1 MTNIK
6 VVIGSN
12 FGDEGKGLFVNKFAS
27 DSIQNN
33 KSCIVVMSNGGAQ
46 RGHTVDLLNGKA
58 HIFKHFG
65 SGTFEGAHTY
75 FPSQFILNPMEFHK
89 EYLDLVENYKIY
101 PISMFCGDC
110 LWSLPWDAIVNQII
124 EEHRGEFRHG
134 SCGMG
139 IWETIVRYS
148 KTYFPKISQ
157 FVSYNKEFQQEYLRT
172 VRDGYFVHRLEEN
185 GINTIPEEWKDI
197 WFNDNL
203 IDNFISDV
211 KFFFSHCEMTNIDFI
226 KNYATIIFEN
236 GQGLLLDQNRMNVYG
251 DNTTPSY
258 TGSFNAYNIIKS
270 LNIKDADIEL
280 AYISRTYMTRHGA
293 GRFETECD
301 KMILNPIM
309 EDKNNITNPFQGK
322 LRYGEL
328 NINGLNQRI
337 NEDAEK
343 LKNEFNAKIS
353 VGITH
358 TNEYQIDYSKI
369 IADKIYLSD
378 GPTKESVKII

>member
-1 MTNIK
+1 
-6 VVIGSN
+6 
-12 FGDEGKGLFVNKFAS
+12 
-27 DSIQNN
+27 
-33 KSCIVVMSNGGAQ
+33 
-46 RGHTVDLLNGKA
+46 
-58 HIFKHFG
+58 
-65 SGTFEGAHTY
+65 
-75 FPSQFILNPMEFHK
+75 
-89 EYLDLVENYKIY
+89 
-101 PISMFCGDC
+101 
-110 LWSLPWDAIVNQII
+110 
-124 EEHRGEFRHG
+124 
-134 SCGMG
+134 
-139 IWETIVRYS
+139 
-148 KTYFPKISQ
+148 
-157 FVSYNKEFQQEYLRT
+157 
-172 VRDGYFVHRLEEN
+172 
-185 GINTIPEEWKDI
+185 
-197 WFNDNL
+197 
-203 IDNFISDV
+203 
-211 KFFFSHCEMTNIDFI
+211 MTNIDFI

-343 LKNEFNAKIS
+343 LKNEFNAKIA